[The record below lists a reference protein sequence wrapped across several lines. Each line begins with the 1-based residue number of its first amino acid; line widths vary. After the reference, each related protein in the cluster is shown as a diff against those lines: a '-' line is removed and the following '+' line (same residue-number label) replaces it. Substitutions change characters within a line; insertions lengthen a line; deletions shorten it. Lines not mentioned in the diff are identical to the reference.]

1 MEYSENF
8 LGIFL
13 GSHTHHNIFFVINRE
28 QLLYCIDVLRDSM
41 ENAMRLLAD
50 SILAPS
56 LSNKEVEEQKHVMA
70 LQVAEMP
77 SDMLLKEI
85 LQEAAYKGTP
95 LGRPHYC
102 PSGKASNLSAETL
115 REFRANTFTAP
126 RIVLAGAGVCHE
138 EFVELGNNFFSSLP
152 SKSAQPL
159 KRAPALYTGGVKT
172 MPPLQPHEELTR
184 VALAYEV
191 GGWHDDRFVPT
202 CVLQVL
208 LGGGDSF
215 SAGGPGKGMHSRLY
229 REVLNRYDV

>member
-1 MEYSENF
+1 
-8 LGIFL
+8 
-13 GSHTHHNIFFVINRE
+13 
-28 QLLYCIDVLRDSM
+28 M
-41 ENAMRLLAD
+41 ENAMRLLSD

-56 LSNKEVEEQKHVMA
+56 LSNKEVEEQKNVMA
-70 LQVAEMP
+70 LQVSEMP
-77 SDMLLKEI
+77 SDMILKEI
-85 LQEAAYKGTP
+85 LQGAAYQGTQ

-102 PSGKASNLSAETL
+102 PPEKASNLSADTL

-138 EFVELGNNFFSSLP
+138 EFVELGKKYFSNLP
-152 SKSAQPL
+152 PKSDKPL

-172 MPPLQPHEELTR
+172 MPPSQADEELTR
-184 VALAYEV
+184 VALSYEV

-202 CVLQVL
+202 CVLHVL

-229 REVLNRYDV
+229 REVLNRYGGSEVVVVVGRTAWSHCCFPSVFLFCC